1 MGNSQGITE
10 SAVSMQRGP
19 GPCIMATGEYGFQ
32 CGTEQCFM
40 ASFLPQ
46 GYRGLSRSKLSPTS
60 FPLHRSPN
68 EVFSTE
74 QEAIPGHR
82 AEETKLVFLL
92 TVPQRHTLGRLISGM
107 G

>member
-19 GPCIMATGEYGFQ
+19 GPYIMAIGEYGFQ

-40 ASFLPQ
+40 ASSLPQ
-46 GYRGLSRSKLSPTS
+46 GCRGLSRSKLSPTS

-74 QEAIPGHR
+74 QEAIPGHH

-92 TVPQRHTLGRLISGM
+92 TVPQRCPLGRLTSGM